1 MTQKRRDE
9 LEALYREVLDYL
21 VCNNIIMIDTC
32 SLMETGCE
40 SMIEKLEPFL
50 KKYHKKLVV
59 PLRVIEELRK
69 HSMGELSKRT
79 AARKGLEICQ
89 WLNRENCLTV
99 RGGECDHF
107 ADNTF
112 YVQFARLRGR
122 YQLALI
128 TQDRDL
134 SYDILQ
140 LNHLKSAGGNPVR
153 VYKILKNGYLVPME
167 E

>member
-1 MTQKRRDE
+1 MEKKLDE
-9 LEALYREVLDYL
+9 IETLYQEVLEYL
-21 VCNNIIMIDTC
+21 VYNNIIMIDTC

-40 SMIEKLEPFL
+40 LMIEKMCPFL
-50 KKYHKKLVV
+50 KKYHKKIIV

-69 HSMGELSKRT
+69 HSIGEVSKRA

-89 WLNRENCLTV
+89 RLDRENCLSV
-99 RGGECDHF
+99 KGNKHDHF

-112 YVQFARLRGR
+112 YVQFARFRSR
-122 YQLALI
+122 YHLMLI
-128 TQDRDL
+128 TQDKDL

-140 LNHLKSAGGNPVR
+140 LNHLKSCSGNPVE
-153 VYKILKNGYLVPME
+153 VYKVLENGYLVPME